1 MCETRDNCI
10 GRLFYW
16 GQTLIYFYHILWNH
30 KVDKINKHCDAQF
43 LDPRWQQWQVPET
56 ISWVWG
62 HTNYLNFIQS
72 LAIKVKWAPLHH
84 HSDPFELI
92 DRALIIII
100 ILLWLCIKH
109 HRTTCTS
116 GGPQR
121 RVAGDNAGER
131 SHQHSQYSDHLQIFT
146 LHYHGGHS
154 RRRQNIFKEIQWFHH
169 KQKKS
174 MF

>member
-1 MCETRDNCI
+1 MCETRNNCI

-16 GQTLIYFYHILWNH
+16 GQILIYFYHILWNH

-43 LDPRWQQWQVPET
+43 LDPRWQVPET

-121 RVAGDNAGER
+121 RVAGDNGGGEEPP
-131 SHQHSQYSDHLQIFT
+131 T
-146 LHYHGGHS
+146 LSILGSSADIYTS
-154 RRRQNIFKEIQWFHH
+154 LSWRTLAAETKYFQRNPMIP
-169 KQKKS
+169 S
-174 MF
+174 

>member
-1 MCETRDNCI
+1 MTPSSS
-10 GRLFYW
+10 
-16 GQTLIYFYHILWNH
+16 TLG
-30 KVDKINKHCDAQF
+30 DKSQRQY
-43 LDPRWQQWQVPET
+43 PGSGVTQ
-56 ISWVWG
+56 
-62 HTNYLNFIQS
+62 NYLNFIQS
-72 LAIKVKWAPLHH
+72 LAIKVKCAPLHH

-154 RRRQNIFKEIQWFHH
+154 RRRQTIFKEIQWFHP
-169 KQKKS
+169 KQKNACSNS
-174 MF
+174 MENMLLIQTHPLAMGSTPPRSPPPLTTIIQCEDRRWG